1 VIRLPVNEDSARISE
16 ESPPR
21 AALTCRGLSD
31 FFGKYLPVVCEIR
44 VKRNRLWLQGK
55 TRPQS
60 LVGLSRPSNHRTLNS
75 MTLADEIHKLDQLR
89 QSGALTD
96 EDYVKAKARVLD
108 GAPAVPNS
116 PAFFGTAGQ
125 PADVEHQTRLWAM
138 ILHLSLLAGY
148 VVPLGGLVV
157 PIVIWQLMKNE
168 LPGLDAHG
176 KVVANWIIS
185 LLIYGI
191 VAGILC
197 VVLIGIPLLITLAL
211 LHVVFPI
218 IGGVKANNGEVW
230 RYPLSISFLT

>member
-1 VIRLPVNEDSARISE
+1 
-16 ESPPR
+16 
-21 AALTCRGLSD
+21 
-31 FFGKYLPVVCEIR
+31 
-44 VKRNRLWLQGK
+44 
-55 TRPQS
+55 
-60 LVGLSRPSNHRTLNS
+60 

-96 EDYVKAKARVLD
+96 EEYVKAKARLLD
-108 GAPAVPNS
+108 VAPPVQDS
-116 PAFFGTAGQ
+116 PPLFGTAGQ
-125 PADVEHQTRLWAM
+125 PADVERQTRLWAM

-157 PIVIWQLMKNE
+157 PIVIWQLKKNE
-168 LPGLDAHG
+168 LPGIDAHG

-191 VAGILC
+191 VSGILW
-197 VVLIGIPLLITLAL
+197 VVLIGIPLLITLAI